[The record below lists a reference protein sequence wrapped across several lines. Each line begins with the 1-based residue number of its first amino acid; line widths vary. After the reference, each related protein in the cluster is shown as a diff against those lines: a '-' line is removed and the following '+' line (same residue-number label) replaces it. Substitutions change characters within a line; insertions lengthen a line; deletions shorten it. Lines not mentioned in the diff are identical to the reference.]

1 MNVDQN
7 HNGNLVMWWDKII
20 NINRI
25 INFLFG
31 ESTVDR
37 EKKCHDWTKQ
47 TVNRSKQQIFAHC
60 WCNFH
65 CEFIS
70 TMVVFYFIFIRSIH
84 RNVLFHFVLC
94 LFFLLATI
102 NNKFYRIFLF
112 DERFSPLF
120 CHKRYLSCAGLLL
133 LHFRLARSYS
143 LLFTFGWCN
152 FFFPYHISNIGWNV
166 CTFFVY
172 WILFYFSL
180 GNFRPKWRVGFN
192 EIKQC
197 SLFIRNGCCRK
208 LHFFRLEY
216 LSNDTYERPLFCC
229 CPGAETL
236 HR

>member
-1 MNVDQN
+1 MNPQWT
-7 HNGNLVMWWDKII
+7 G
-20 NINRI
+20 
-25 INFLFG
+25 
-31 ESTVDR
+31 T
-37 EKKCHDWTKQ
+37 KKCHDWTKQ

-152 FFFPYHISNIGWNV
+152 FFFHITSQILVEMYALFLFIG
-166 CTFFVY
+166 
-172 WILFYFSL
+172 FYFIFL
-180 GNFRPKWRVGFN
+180 
-192 EIKQC
+192 
-197 SLFIRNGCCRK
+197 
-208 LHFFRLEY
+208 
-216 LSNDTYERPLFCC
+216 
-229 CPGAETL
+229 
-236 HR
+236 